1 MSTRVCG
8 RCRRPLP
15 APASEGAAP
24 APCPFCAAQDAG
36 RAGGRAQP
44 SRSASPR
51 EDAGASKKRAEAFAS
66 ALSENATR
74 KTPVHSFAVPPEA
87 IPVVNQPR
95 RRDPPPPTPPPVVLT
110 PPPAPVVTI
119 LPPAPQPQP
128 PPAPPPRRAAAVTA
142 TLASLGPGPLTP
154 QARPSGGAPPATA
167 VASAPGA
174 SVAVAFAE
182 VPVVAPSAPPAPAP
196 YLVSVPT
203 PAPVAAAPVAK
214 ASTAASL
221 AETMLAFSPSPA
233 ESHRGREP
241 QEAPRSAPP
250 EVDEAP
256 RASASAPAA
265 SPAAPRGAD
274 AWNISSYLNGA
285 EAPAVPITAP
295 EIAPAP
301 GTISETSTTP
311 GSEPVD
317 LQIRSGLPALL
328 HRLSGRGFG
337 VAAAVAL
344 LVVAISVGAFVL
356 FGGTPHSS
364 ARKSPETAAS
374 VSAPA
379 GAPRVAAAPAPSP
392 RLPSLVMPSIADP
405 PAAPSAPSALR
416 TQKAEPAEKAAK
428 AEKAEKIAKAERV
441 APAREPELAPPPVE
455 KEAPRA
461 PAPARAHA
469 HVAAKSKAV
478 SKHATHHASASS
490 GHGGSH
496 RRTTAHASA
505 SESSAPAADDSDKMA
520 RARDAYREGNEKLFS
535 GDAAGAITAYEEMV
549 RLNPKDPAGYRGLG
563 LASAQLGKRTEAVR
577 YLRAYL
583 KHAPNAD
590 DRGIIIGRISLLQ
603 TLPP

>member
-51 EDAGASKKRAEAFAS
+51 EEAGAPKKRAEAFAS

-74 KTPVHSFAVPPEA
+74 TTPVHSFAVPPEA

-110 PPPAPVVTI
+110 PPPAPLVTI
-119 LPPAPQPQP
+119 LPPSPQPQP
-128 PPAPPPRRAAAVTA
+128 PPAPAPRRAAAVTA

-154 QARPSGGAPPATA
+154 QARPSGGAPPAMV
-167 VASAPGA
+167 VASAPGAA

-196 YLVSVPT
+196 HLVPVPSPT

-241 QEAPRSAPP
+241 QEAPP
-250 EVDEAP
+250 
-256 RASASAPAA
+256 APAA
-265 SPAAPRGAD
+265 SPAATRGAD

-285 EAPAVPITAP
+285 EAPAVPITGP
-295 EIAPAP
+295 EHAPAP
-301 GTISETSTTP
+301 GTISEPPTTL

-317 LQIRSGLPALL
+317 LQIRGGLSALL

-344 LVVAISVGAFVL
+344 LVVATSVGAFVL
-356 FGGTPHSS
+356 LGGAPHSG

-374 VSAPA
+374 ASAPA
-379 GAPRVAAAPAPSP
+379 AAPRVAAAPSP

-416 TQKAEPAEKAAK
+416 AQKAEPPETAAK
-428 AEKAEKIAKAERV
+428 AEKAEKIAKAEKV

-505 SESSAPAADDSDKMA
+505 SESSAPDADDSDKMA